1 MNFMK
6 KILLALA
13 VVLLTAGY
21 SYSQVNF
28 GLGAVAG
35 TQSGIKTIDTE
46 NLNFGLHARLA
57 VDLTNELGII
67 GGATYY
73 LPADNDILGG
83 SVERDLFQ
91 FNADLTYNVL
101 NEGPLR
107 LYGLGGL
114 VFSSDKRVEVGQN
127 SNTDT
132 EIGWE
137 AGGGV
142 KISRFFA
149 EVKWDNREQQV
160 VGVVGIYF

>member
-1 MNFMK
+1 MK
-6 KILLALA
+6 KILMALA

-46 NLNFGLHARLA
+46 KLNFGIHARIN
-57 VDLTNELGII
+57 VELTNELGII
-67 GGATYY
+67 GGASYY
-73 LPADNDILGG
+73 LPSENETL
-83 SVERDLFQ
+83 SLKKDLIQ
-91 FNADLTYNVL
+91 FNADLTYSIL

-107 LYGLGGL
+107 IYGLGGL
-114 VFSSDKRVEVGQN
+114 VFSSDKETNAGVG
-127 SNTDT
+127 NTDT

-137 AGGGV
+137 AGGGM